1 VVAFREL
8 QVAYQVLQV
17 AFQEGQVAF
26 QEDLLVA
33 SLEGLADRG
42 ASQAAPRLLL
52 AVASPAAA
60 LVASRPAD
68 QVLHPACPAS
78 RASQLDRV
86 HHLGQAAMA
95 SQVVQC
101 LVSYLQRRHHLLE
114 NLASRLVLRHRCQ
127 EIPA

>member
-1 VVAFREL
+1 MVAFREL

-17 AFQEGQVAF
+17 AFQEVQVAF

-42 ASQAAPRLLL
+42 ASQAAPRLLV
-52 AVASPAAA
+52 VASPAAA

-86 HHLGQAAMA
+86 HHLSQAAMA

-101 LVSYLQRRHHLLE
+101 LVSCLQHRHHLLE